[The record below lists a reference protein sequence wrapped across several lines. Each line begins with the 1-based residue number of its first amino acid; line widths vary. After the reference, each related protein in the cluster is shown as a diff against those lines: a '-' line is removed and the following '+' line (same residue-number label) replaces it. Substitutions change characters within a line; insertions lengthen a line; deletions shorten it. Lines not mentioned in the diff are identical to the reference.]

1 MTYASNY
8 DKIVGSSREVG
19 ADIAAIKATNSEIP
33 WYPYDSL
40 ANFIHLDGLLQSV
53 DYMFTG
59 SKRICDIGAADGH
72 LAFSFERAGHI
83 VDIYDYGPTN
93 YNGLRGARLLKEKMG
108 SAVKIYEKDL
118 DSNFQLDGNYD
129 FAIFLGIFY
138 HLKNPY
144 YALEQL
150 GKHCKNL
157 VISTRVCRHFHRGG
171 PDISGISAAYLLNP
185 DESNNDHTNYWIF
198 TMASLERIFTRTGWK
213 IVAGRTVGDTISSNP
228 QDEDRDER
236 FMGVLTRI

>member
-1 MTYASNY
+1 MNHNSNY
-8 DKIVGSSREVG
+8 NKIVEASREVG
-19 ADIAAIKATNSEIP
+19 VDIAAIKEGNPEIP

-53 DYMFTG
+53 DYMFEGT
-59 SKRICDIGAADGH
+59 KRICDIGAADGH
-72 LAFSFERAGHI
+72 LAFSFERAGHV

-93 YNGLRGARLLKEKMG
+93 YNSLRGARLIKEKMG

-118 DSNFQLDGNYD
+118 DSNFQLEGNYD

-144 YALEQL
+144 YALERL
-150 GKHCKNL
+150 GNHCKNL
-157 VISTRVCRHFHRGG
+157 VISTRVCRHFDQGG

-185 DESNNDHTNYWIF
+185 DESNNDPTNYWIF
-198 TMASLERIFTRTGWK
+198 TMAGLERIFTRTGWK

-228 QDEDRDER
+228 RDEDRDER
-236 FMGVLTRI
+236 FMGVLTRL